1 MRLLW
6 RVPVLLAGSC
16 EVVWWKQTLRTA
28 ARPEFPLRDAPP
40 RFSRNQKVD
49 VLSNTLEIEGARGGC
64 SGTAA
69 PAVYAAMEPRLR
81 PLTLGRNFSWI
92 VAGNAAAGL
101 SRWGIFVVLA
111 QIGGLGMVGEVVLAF
126 AITTP
131 MVALANLGLR
141 SAQVTDVNDQYRF
154 GDYLGLRL
162 LSIAVFLLVTA
173 GVVIWNGS
181 ESRMAWLVMITA
193 FGKAF
198 ESASDVFH
206 GLMQQYERMD
216 RIGIALII
224 QGPLGLALLAVGSLL
239 TGSPVGGMA
248 GLAVALAA
256 TLVLFEIPN
265 GYRVLRWNSVRPRR
279 PREAICEMLPCWNPR
294 KLARLAWI
302 TVPLGV
308 VASLTALS
316 PNLPRYAVEEELG
329 KHALGVFAA
338 IVALASL
345 GTMVTTAL
353 GQSSIARLAR
363 HHVRGER
370 RAYWKLL
377 ALLLAGAA
385 APGLVLTG
393 VMAVAADQVLGFLY
407 GPELVGH
414 RGLAVLLMIGMTL
427 QQVAGPLG
435 RGIESMRRFHTQM
448 LIRLATV
455 LLLLAVLPPLV
466 GSYGLH
472 GAAAGLL
479 LSGTATVAFHGL
491 AIWISMRSPAD
502 RIGERGGRL
511 QDRFRAANELG

>member
-1 MRLLW
+1 MR
-6 RVPVLLAGSC
+6 A
-16 EVVWWKQTLRTA
+16 A
-28 ARPEFPLRDAPP
+28 ARPESPLRDAPP
-40 RFSRNQKVD
+40 RYALNQKVD
-49 VLSNTLEIEGARGGC
+49 GLSSTLEVEGVRGGYG
-64 SGTAA
+64 GTAA
-69 PAVYAAMEPRLR
+69 PAAYRAVEPQLR
-81 PLTLGRNFSWI
+81 PLSLGRNFSWV

-111 QIGGLGMVGEVVLAF
+111 QIGGLGIVGEVVLAF
-126 AITTP
+126 AITAP
-131 MVALANLGLR
+131 IVALASLGLR
-141 SAQVTDVNDQYRF
+141 SSQVTDMSGQYRF

-162 LSIAVFLLVTA
+162 VSIAMFLLATA
-173 GVVIWNGS
+173 GVVLWNGY
-181 ESRMAWLVMITA
+181 ESRMAWLVVVTA
-193 FGKAF
+193 LGKAF
-198 ESASDVFH
+198 ESVSDVFH
-206 GLMQQYERMD
+206 GLMQQHERMD
-216 RIGIALII
+216 RVGIALII

-239 TGSPVGGMA
+239 TGGPVGGMA
-248 GLAVALAA
+248 GLAAALAA

-279 PREAICEMLPCWNPR
+279 PREAVREMFPRWNPR
-294 KLARLAWI
+294 TLAQLAWV
-302 TVPLGV
+302 TLPLGV

-329 KHALGVFAA
+329 RHSLGVFAA

-363 HHVRGER
+363 HHAQGER

-377 ALLLAGAA
+377 ALLLAVAA
-385 APGLVLTG
+385 APGLVLTA
-393 VMAVAADQVLGFLY
+393 VMAVAADLVLGLLY
-407 GPELVGH
+407 GPELTGH
-414 RGLAVLLMIGMTL
+414 RVLAVLLMIGMTL

-435 RGIESMRRFHTQM
+435 RGIESMRRFRTQM

-466 GSYGLH
+466 GRYGLY

-491 AIWISMRSPAD
+491 AIWMSMRRPVEQA
-502 RIGERGGRL
+502 I
-511 QDRFRAANELG
+511 

>member
-1 MRLLW
+1 MEANA
-6 RVPVLLAGSC
+6 RV
-16 EVVWWKQTLRTA
+16 A
-28 ARPEFPLRDAPP
+28 ARPEFPLCDAPP
-40 RFSRNQKVD
+40 RSSRNQKVD
-49 VLSNTLEIEGARGGC
+49 GLSSTLEIVGARGGC
-64 SGTAA
+64 KGTAA
-69 PAVYAAMEPRLR
+69 PAVHPVVEPRLR

-111 QIGGLGMVGEVVLAF
+111 QIGGLSMVGEVVLAF

-141 SAQVTDVNDQYRF
+141 SAQVTDVSGQYRF

-162 LSIAVFLLVTA
+162 ISIAVFLLSAA
-173 GVVIWNGS
+173 GVVTWNGY
-181 ESRMAWLVMITA
+181 EGRMAWLILVTA

-198 ESASDVFH
+198 ESVSDVFH
-206 GLMQQYERMD
+206 GLMQQHERMD

-224 QGPLGLALLAVGSLL
+224 QGPLGLAFLAVGSLL
-239 TGSPVGGMA
+239 TGSPAGGMA
-248 GLAVALAA
+248 GLAAALAA

-279 PREAICEMLPCWNPR
+279 PQEAFREMLPCWNAR
-294 KLARLAWI
+294 TLARLAWV
-302 TVPLGV
+302 TLPLGV

-329 KHALGVFAA
+329 RHALGVFAA

-363 HHVRGER
+363 HHAQGQR

-377 ALLLAGAA
+377 ALLLAVAA
-385 APGLVLTG
+385 APGLLLTA
-393 VMAVAADQVLGFLY
+393 VMAVAADQVLGLLY

-414 RGLAVLLMIGMTL
+414 RGLAVLLMVGMTL

-435 RGIESMRRFHTQM
+435 RGIESMRCFRTQM

-455 LLLLAVLPPLV
+455 LLLLAILPPLV

-479 LSGTATVAFHGL
+479 LSGTATVVFHGL
-491 AIWISMRSPAD
+491 AIWLSMRSPAD
-502 RIGERGGRL
+502 RVG
-511 QDRFRAANELG
+511 DRFLAIPSPRLSKGD